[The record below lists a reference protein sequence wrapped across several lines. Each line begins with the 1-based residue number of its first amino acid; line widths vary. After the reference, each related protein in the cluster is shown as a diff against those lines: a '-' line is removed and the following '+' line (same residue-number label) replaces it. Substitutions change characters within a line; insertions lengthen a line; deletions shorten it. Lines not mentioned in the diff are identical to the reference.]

1 MMRYL
6 VQRFVSALVV
16 LLGVSVLSFMTTA
29 LIPGNPAEVLLGTEA
44 TPERLAAATHE
55 LGLDQ
60 PLWVRYGLWLQHI
73 LRGDLGISTLSQ
85 QPVASLLGTA
95 LPVTLELTLFSL
107 LLAVAFA
114 LPVGPWIGVHS
125 RRWWT
130 RPLMFTIT
138 LGISVPG
145 FWVGLMLIVL
155 FAVKLNLLPP
165 GGYVPFVDDP
175 LGNLRYMLLPAVT
188 LSLYLAPPLVRFLR
202 SSSIGVLR
210 EDYVKTARSKGLS
223 GRRVLFRHV
232 VPNALIPALT
242 YLGLQL
248 GVLISGAIVTEVIFA
263 LPGMGSLG
271 LHSILDRDYPVV
283 QGVVLVIAAG
293 YVVAN
298 MLIDLAYTLVD
309 PRVRVT

>member
-130 RPLMFTIT
+130 RLLMFTI
-138 LGISVPG
+138 
-145 FWVGLMLIVL
+145 
-155 FAVKLNLLPP
+155 
-165 GGYVPFVDDP
+165 
-175 LGNLRYMLLPAVT
+175 
-188 LSLYLAPPLVRFLR
+188 
-202 SSSIGVLR
+202 IGVLR